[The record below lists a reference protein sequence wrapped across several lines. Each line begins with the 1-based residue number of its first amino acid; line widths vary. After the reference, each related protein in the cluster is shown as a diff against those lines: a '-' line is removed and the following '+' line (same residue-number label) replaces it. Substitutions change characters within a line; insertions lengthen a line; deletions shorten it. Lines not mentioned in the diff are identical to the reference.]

1 MNITKKFK
9 AELTEAVKM
18 HIQYKDLEKKL
29 EIFKDKYRNQ
39 LSPNQVICL
48 DTGEQ
53 VSRGTETPHKRVIDN
68 DEAMKWFDQAIKN
81 GLLTRA
87 YLNKDLSK
95 IRKARKA
102 SVSLKQNAIV
112 K

>member
-18 HIQYKDLEKKL
+18 HIQYKDLEK
-29 EIFKDKYRNQ
+29 
-39 LSPNQVICL
+39 
-48 DTGEQ
+48 G
-53 VSRGTETPHKRVIDN
+53 
-68 DEAMKWFDQAIKN
+68 
-81 GLLTRA
+81 
-87 YLNKDLSK
+87 
-95 IRKARKA
+95 RKA